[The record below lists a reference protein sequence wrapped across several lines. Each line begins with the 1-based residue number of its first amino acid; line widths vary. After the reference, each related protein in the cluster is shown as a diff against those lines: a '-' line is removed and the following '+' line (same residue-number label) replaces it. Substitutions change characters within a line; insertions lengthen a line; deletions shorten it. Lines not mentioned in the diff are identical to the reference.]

1 MLIHVFFRL
10 EKDPWTEGSSS
21 SKGMSASQMPAMEN
35 AIERRVRDIIQQQND
50 SVTSMVVDSEAD
62 QRITQIV

>member
-1 MLIHVFFRL
+1 
-10 EKDPWTEGSSS
+10 
-21 SKGMSASQMPAMEN
+21 MSAVEN

-62 QRITQIV
+62 QRITQM